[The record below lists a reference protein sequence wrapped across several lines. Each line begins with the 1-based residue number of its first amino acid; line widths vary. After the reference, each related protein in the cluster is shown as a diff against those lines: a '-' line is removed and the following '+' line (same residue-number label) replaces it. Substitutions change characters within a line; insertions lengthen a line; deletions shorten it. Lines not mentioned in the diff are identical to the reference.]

1 MSSVVVCR
9 LVDIY
14 VVEMLL
20 SECTIVNCE
29 LQYVNSILEVSQDTV
44 YFVKCC
50 KVICFLH
57 VLLTL
62 SLVFNVG

>member
-29 LQYVNSILEVSQDTV
+29 LHMLTV
-44 YFVKCC
+44 Y
-50 KVICFLH
+50 
-57 VLLTL
+57 
-62 SLVFNVG
+62 